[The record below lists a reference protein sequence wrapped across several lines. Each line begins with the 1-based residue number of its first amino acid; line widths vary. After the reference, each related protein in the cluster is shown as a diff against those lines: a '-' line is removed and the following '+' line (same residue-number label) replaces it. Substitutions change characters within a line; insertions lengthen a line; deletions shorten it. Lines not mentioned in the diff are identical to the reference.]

1 MIMNKRI
8 VLLVVL
14 LLLGQCMWAQSTR
27 VKGKVTD
34 AKTGE
39 VLPLVNVFFTGTTIG
54 MTTDFDGEYYLE
66 TREEVTELQASFVG
80 YLPKTVKI
88 NKGAYNAVDFQLE
101 PQTFDL
107 DEVKVTPGE
116 NPAHVILR
124 NVSKNKYRNNPARF
138 EQYYCKTY
146 TKMELDTQPPEH
158 RSLLCQ
164 ITYPQLCTLI
174 NRFFGYFLII
184 QKDPTT
190 IRSDQSDN
198 HIKRSRFPS
207 TIRPQQT
214 HNLSLLHLHRYI
226 FDNGTTFIFFY
237 QMFCF

>member
-1 MIMNKRI
+1 MNKRI

-14 LLLGQCMWAQSTR
+14 LLLGQYTWAQSTR

-107 DEVKVTPGE
+107 DEVKVIPGE
-116 NPAHVILR
+116 NPAHAILR

-146 TKMELDTQPPEH
+146 TKMELDLTNIKPVTKEFRIYLRAH
-158 RSLLCQ
+158 
-164 ITYPQLCTLI
+164 
-174 NRFFGYFLII
+174 GYFGHYGKGLSAC
-184 QKDPTT
+184 DDF
-190 IRSDQSDN
+190 RSFC
-198 HIKRSRFPS
+198 R
-207 TIRPQQT
+207 
-214 HNLSLLHLHRYI
+214 LLLPEVTVLLPGDCECQPDLRY
-226 FDNGTTFIFFY
+226 
-237 QMFCF
+237 

>member
-27 VKGKVTD
+27 VKGKE
-34 AKTGE
+34 TGE

-107 DEVKVTPGE
+107 DEVKVIPGE
-116 NPAHVILR
+116 NPAH
-124 NVSKNKYRNNPARF
+124 
-138 EQYYCKTY
+138 
-146 TKMELDTQPPEH
+146 PPE
-158 RSLLCQ
+158 CQ
-164 ITYPQLCTLI
+164 
-174 NRFFGYFLII
+174 
-184 QKDPTT
+184 
-190 IRSDQSDN
+190 
-198 HIKRSRFPS
+198 
-207 TIRPQQT
+207 
-214 HNLSLLHLHRYI
+214 
-226 FDNGTTFIFFY
+226 
-237 QMFCF
+237 

>member
-107 DEVKVTPGE
+107 DEVKVIPGE
-116 NPAHVILR
+116 NPAHAILR

-146 TKMELDTQPPEH
+146 TKMELDLTNIKPGFKNKKLQKNFGLSSSTWILPGHYGKGLSACDDFRSFCRLLLPEVTVLIPGDCECQPD
-158 RSLLCQ
+158 
-164 ITYPQLCTLI
+164 
-174 NRFFGYFLII
+174 F
-184 QKDPTT
+184 
-190 IRSDQSDN
+190 
-198 HIKRSRFPS
+198 
-207 TIRPQQT
+207 
-214 HNLSLLHLHRYI
+214 RY
-226 FDNGTTFIFFY
+226 
-237 QMFCF
+237 

>member
-1 MIMNKRI
+1 MLCCSGLQNTAVVKQIGPVGDRKCFLYIVVGNQNTDVLILQFLYDILNIFDCDRVYTGKRLVQQNKFRPDRKCP
-8 VLLVVL
+8 
-14 LLLGQCMWAQSTR
+14 GNFRT
-27 VKGKVTD
+27 
-34 AKTGE
+34 
-39 VLPLVNVFFTGTTIG
+39 
-54 MTTDFDGEYYLE
+54 
-66 TREEVTELQASFVG
+66 ASFSSRQ
-80 YLPKTVKI
+80 LDSKTFTDMLQPEFVEHFFEPVFLLFF
-88 NKGAYNAVDFQLE
+88 GHFGHFQYS
-101 PQTFDL
+101 TDIIF
-107 DEVKVTPGE
+107 
-116 NPAHVILR
+116 
-124 NVSKNKYRNNPARF
+124 
-138 EQYYCKTY
+138 
-146 TKMELDTQPPEH
+146 DTQPPEH

-164 ITYPQLCTLI
+164 ITYPQLCTFI

-214 HNLSLLHLHRYI
+214 HNLPLLHLHRYI

>member
-39 VLPLVNVFFTGTTIG
+39 VLPLVNAFFTGTTIG

-107 DEVKVTPGE
+107 DEV
-116 NPAHVILR
+116 
-124 NVSKNKYRNNPARF
+124 
-138 EQYYCKTY
+138 
-146 TKMELDTQPPEH
+146 
-158 RSLLCQ
+158 
-164 ITYPQLCTLI
+164 
-174 NRFFGYFLII
+174 
-184 QKDPTT
+184 
-190 IRSDQSDN
+190 
-198 HIKRSRFPS
+198 
-207 TIRPQQT
+207 
-214 HNLSLLHLHRYI
+214 
-226 FDNGTTFIFFY
+226 
-237 QMFCF
+237 

>member
-88 NKGAYNAVDFQLE
+88 NNSTASRSWHQLSSGR
-101 PQTFDL
+101 QL
-107 DEVKVTPGE
+107 RYKRKIE
-116 NPAHVILR
+116 NL
-124 NVSKNKYRNNPARF
+124 YF
-138 EQYYCKTY
+138 Y
-146 TKMELDTQPPEH
+146 H
-158 RSLLCQ
+158 R
-164 ITYPQLCTLI
+164 
-174 NRFFGYFLII
+174 
-184 QKDPTT
+184 
-190 IRSDQSDN
+190 
-198 HIKRSRFPS
+198 H
-207 TIRPQQT
+207 
-214 HNLSLLHLHRYI
+214 H
-226 FDNGTTFIFFY
+226 
-237 QMFCF
+237 

>member
-80 YLPKTVKI
+80 YLPKTVI
-88 NKGAYNAVDFQLE
+88 VSG
-101 PQTFDL
+101 
-107 DEVKVTPGE
+107 VKSVMPNSSRT
-116 NPAHVILR
+116 
-124 NVSKNKYRNNPARF
+124 
-138 EQYYCKTY
+138 
-146 TKMELDTQPPEH
+146 
-158 RSLLCQ
+158 
-164 ITYPQLCTLI
+164 
-174 NRFFGYFLII
+174 
-184 QKDPTT
+184 
-190 IRSDQSDN
+190 
-198 HIKRSRFPS
+198 SRFNAIS
-207 TIRPQQT
+207 T
-214 HNLSLLHLHRYI
+214 LSPRSTCPPTEVSHFPGWISFHSGR
-226 FDNGTTFIFFY
+226 
-237 QMFCF
+237 FCIYNSPLELKT

>member
-1 MIMNKRI
+1 MNKRI

-14 LLLGQCMWAQSTR
+14 LLLGQYTWAQSTR

-107 DEVKVTPGE
+107 DKIRHMRSSGMSVKINTEIILPG
-116 NPAHVILR
+116 
-124 NVSKNKYRNNPARF
+124 SNNIIVR
-138 EQYYCKTY
+138 
-146 TKMELDTQPPEH
+146 
-158 RSLLCQ
+158 
-164 ITYPQLCTLI
+164 LI
-174 NRFFGYFLII
+174 PRW
-184 QKDPTT
+184 
-190 IRSDQSDN
+190 S
-198 HIKRSRFPS
+198 S
-207 TIRPQQT
+207 T
-214 HNLSLLHLHRYI
+214 
-226 FDNGTTFIFFY
+226 
-237 QMFCF
+237 